1 MLAPS
6 STSYRALESVGRPGG
21 RRKSIRLG
29 QFQVNNCVV
38 LQLHIGVTEFA
49 DQFGGVLE
57 VSIRQTLKG
66 VFRASVRFAG
76 EAPRQLAEQSLQH
89 AQPVEGRVIK
99 GERFLRVR
107 TAAAVSI
114 LDMKC

>member
-29 QFQVNNCVV
+29 QFQVHNCVV

-49 DQFGGVLE
+49 DQFGGVFE
-57 VSIRQTLKG
+57 VSIRQTLKDF
-66 VFRASVRFAG
+66 FRASVTFAG
-76 EAPRQLAEQSLQH
+76 EAPCQLVEQSFLPRTL
-89 AQPVEGRVIK
+89 PVEGRVIK
-99 GERFLRVR
+99 GERFQPCQNGGCRFYP
-107 TAAAVSI
+107 
-114 LDMKC
+114 